1 MKYRRDPSNP
11 TGDCVKVDVKCTDSL
26 DDGRCFKCKEGSVP
40 GWGGDGLC
48 YDISP
53 ITPWE
58 KMS

>member
-1 MKYRRDPSNP
+1 VKYRRDPSNP

-48 YDISP
+48 YDIVP
-53 ITPWE
+53 ITP
-58 KMS
+58 